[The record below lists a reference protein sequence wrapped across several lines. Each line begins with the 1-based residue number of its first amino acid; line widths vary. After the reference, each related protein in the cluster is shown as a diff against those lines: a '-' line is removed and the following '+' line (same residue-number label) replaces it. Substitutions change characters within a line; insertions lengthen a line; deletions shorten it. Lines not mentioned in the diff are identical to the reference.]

1 MLRTVVLAS
10 VLATAVVAA
19 ATARPSLQRACAAW
33 DLHIV
38 SLIEELGLVEP
49 ASVRLAAAAE
59 LLTQARVACRE
70 QDVKALRLY
79 EAIDLDPP
87 ARGTLPV
94 FGLY

>member
-1 MLRTVVLAS
+1 
-10 VLATAVVAA
+10 
-19 ATARPSLQRACAAW
+19 LQRACAAW

-38 SLIEELGLVEP
+38 SLIENVGLVEP

-59 LLTQARVACRE
+59 LLTQARLACRD
-70 QDVKALRLY
+70 QHVKALQLY
-79 EAIDLDPP
+79 ETIDLAPP